1 MGRARGIIVSALGA
15 VALGAG
21 CQSSPWS
28 AGSSMPQ
35 QPTGQGPVASPGPGA
50 VHGRPGTPPATGSE
64 MPDPVALQQIMGE
77 LQQIGALDPA
87 GQEKLL
93 ADLQQ
98 TDPALWPLVL
108 QQFRAAV
115 AYRRR
120 AEQRELAKRLPEKG
134 SDPLNRGGLTPF
146 RIGTQVATTGTPPPG
161 GPYAQTPYPAAVQP
175 HIGSAAPTGVPPQP
189 APPVPAPEQPT
200 SPPPPQPQRS
210 PSQSSVPQ
218 PPPGSPPSQTRPGP
232 PTPPADWQAQ
242 VASVAES
249 LRASLP
255 GTPQSPDDVAEH
267 ARLRML
273 YLLAGQRNEAL
284 LPIPSLA
291 PPLQQF
297 WLKELYGLAT
307 YLDAGRNP
315 DDARRAAEAKQVLGE
330 ALGRLGETAPLVVR
344 NLAFCTEVQSY
355 GCLERFPKY
364 EFTPG
369 QEVLLYAE
377 LENYATEQTPQ
388 GFHTSMRSSYQI
400 FDSRGQRVAEQDFPV
415 TEEHCQNAR
424 RDFFIGYHLRLP
436 KRIYNG
442 RHTLKLTVED
452 LKSQKIGESSIEFT
466 IVDAAE

>member
-1 MGRARGIIVSALGA
+1 MARARGIIVLTLGA

-28 AGSSMPQ
+28 AGSPMPQ
-35 QPTGQGPVASPGPGA
+35 QPTGRGPVASPGPGG
-50 VHGRPGTPPATGSE
+50 VQGRPGTPPATGTE

-77 LQQIGALDPA
+77 LQQVGALDPA

-120 AEQRELAKRLPEKG
+120 AEQRELAKAGVPAQPG
-134 SDPLNRGGLTPF
+134 
-146 RIGTQVATTGTPPPG
+146 AHMAATGTPPPG
-161 GPYAQTPYPAAVQP
+161 SPHAPASYPPHPATSQP
-175 HIGSAAPTGVPPQP
+175 HIGSAAPTGMPPPHP
-189 APPVPAPEQPT
+189 APPVAAPEQPASPARPAS
-200 SPPPPQPQRS
+200 SPPFQAPQPRPQARPQQ
-210 PSQSSVPQ
+210 PSTPQSSTPQSSVPQ
-218 PPPGSPPSQTRPGP
+218 
-232 PTPPADWQAQ
+232 PPADWQAQ
-242 VASVAES
+242 VASAAES

-255 GTPQSPDDVAEH
+255 GSPQSPDDVAEH

-291 PPLQQF
+291 PALQQF

-315 DDARRAAEAKQVLGE
+315 DAARRAAEAKQVLGE

-355 GCLERFPKY
+355 GCLKKFPEY

-377 LENYATEQTPQ
+377 LENFATEQTPQ

-400 FDSRGQRVAEQDFPV
+400 FDARGQRVAEQDFPV
-415 TEEHCQNAR
+415 TEEHCQNPR

-436 KRIYNG
+436 KRIYDG

-452 LKSQKIGESSIEFT
+452 LKSQKIGESSIEFS
-466 IVDAAE
+466 IVDAPE